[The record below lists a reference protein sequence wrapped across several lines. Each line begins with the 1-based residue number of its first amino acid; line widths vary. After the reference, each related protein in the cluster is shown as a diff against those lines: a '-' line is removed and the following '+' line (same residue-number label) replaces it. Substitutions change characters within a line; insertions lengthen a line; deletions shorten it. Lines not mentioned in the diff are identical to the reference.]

1 MADGKSGF
9 SEDDMAFV
17 VDSLV
22 ADGFVDDCRFAGAY
36 VRDKVKF
43 ARWGKIKIVYNLKV
57 LGIPLETI
65 NAALEENEEFFG
77 DEMLLKVLEGKCRQL
92 KGSDPKEKKR
102 EKLIKFALGRGFVYG
117 DVVKAVDKVIFSIFA
132 D

>member
-9 SEDDMAFV
+9 SEDGMAFV

-65 NAALEENEEFFG
+65 NAALPH
-77 DEMLLKVLEGKCRQL
+77 
-92 KGSDPKEKKR
+92 S
-102 EKLIKFALGRGFVYG
+102 
-117 DVVKAVDKVIFSIFA
+117 
-132 D
+132 